1 VVIIFRAIY
10 CLALRGK
17 TSFSNNNFNK
27 LLTILDKKGEKIFTG
42 KDKSVIKPINIQ
54 ISEIL
59 LPGKIQTTQH
69 MTFFEKQKL

>member
-10 CLALRGK
+10 SSALRGK

-27 LLTILDKKGEKIFTG
+27 LQAILGREKKIFTG
-42 KDKSVIKPINIQ
+42 KDKSIVKTSNIQ

-59 LPGKIQTTQH
+59 LPENIQTTQH
-69 MTFFEKQKL
+69 MTFFEQQEP